1 MCALLCVTQFEIYF
15 QDTNFLMGPMN
26 FSVVSDLQTCAP
38 PVGTLSLFRDAE
50 HMKMTYLD
58 LEPQVVG
65 YVY

>member
-1 MCALLCVTQFEIYF
+1 
-15 QDTNFLMGPMN
+15 MGPMS
-26 FSVVSDLQTCAP
+26 FSVVLDLQTCA

>member
-1 MCALLCVTQFEIYF
+1 MS
-15 QDTNFLMGPMN
+15 

-38 PVGTLSLFRDAE
+38 VGTLSLFGDAE

-65 YVY
+65 SVY

>member
-15 QDTNFLMGPMN
+15 QDTNFFMGPMS
-26 FSVVSDLQTCAP
+26 FSVVLDLQTCA